1 MRRKDR
7 EVTDLKTVTEIIDAC
22 PVIRLG
28 LADGDFPYVVP
39 LNFAYTVSPEGQIAF
54 YVHGAM
60 AGRKYELMR
69 KNRRCSFEMDV
80 PLGMEC
86 MAERGSVTMR
96 YRCVMGTA
104 EIDFL
109 EGREKQEAVD
119 KIFMARY
126 ELTRGFAYDKKLLER
141 TAVARLTVTGLS
153 AKQNPAVL

>member
-1 MRRKDR
+1 
-7 EVTDLKTVTEIIDAC
+7 
-22 PVIRLG
+22 
-28 LADGDFPYVVP
+28 
-39 LNFAYTVSPEGQIAF
+39 
-54 YVHGAM
+54 
-60 AGRKYELMR
+60 MR

-126 ELTRGFAYDKKLLER
+126 ELTRGFAYDKNLLER